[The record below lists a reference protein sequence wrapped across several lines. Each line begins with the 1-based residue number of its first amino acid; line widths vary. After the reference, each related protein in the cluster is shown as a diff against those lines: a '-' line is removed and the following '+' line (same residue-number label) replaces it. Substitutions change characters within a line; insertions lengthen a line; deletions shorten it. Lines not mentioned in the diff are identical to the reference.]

1 MKRKL
6 TGIGVLLLG
15 TIIWGGAFV
24 AQSTGMDLIGPF
36 TFQTI
41 RCGLAVL
48 ALFAACF
55 LWELKDLKNFFRKW
69 CDPKLWK
76 AGILCGCAL
85 FVAAGLQQYG
95 LIYTDAGKAGFITAM
110 YIVIVPLFGLFLGR
124 KPTVMT
130 AVSIVIAVGGMYLLC
145 GTGVSGIN
153 IGDILLIGCSVA
165 FAAQITLVD
174 RLAGNMDCLR
184 LNCVQ
189 ALVVT
194 LLSLPFMLTTE
205 TVSYTAVMNCW
216 LPLCYAG
223 ILSMGAGYALQ
234 IVGQKRVEPNA
245 ASLVMSLESVFALVF
260 GALLLHETLTPAEA
274 IGCALVFTAVIL
286 SQLPT
291 QYIKPLLK
299 GAVLLIALLIL
310 AASVILGI
318 LCLIGRCVFFADPTI
333 TGFDH
338 LSVGEVYLYWCIF
351 GFLPGLIFSAL
362 SLWLHKAT
370 WVKVT
375 MYTMI
380 VLFIVAIIPLVFI
393 LSIFMAAL

>member
-299 GAVLLIALLIL
+299 GAVLVIALLIL
-310 AASVILGI
+310 AASVTLGI
-318 LCLIGRCVFFADPTI
+318 LCLIGIYMFSADPTT
-333 TGFDH
+333 TGFNY
-338 LSVGEVYLYWCIF
+338 LSIGTVYLLWGIY
-351 GFLPGLIFSAL
+351 GFLPGILFSAL

-380 VLFIVAIIPLVFI
+380 SLFTVAIIPLVFI